1 MSAYLDTMTAM
12 ELRRRVTRKDVSPVE
27 LTRRA
32 LAKAEGTQKNL
43 NAFFVLLPE
52 AALAA
57 ARVAEDAVMRG
68 KPLGLLHG
76 LPFSA
81 KDLMAVAGVPYASG
95 SRAMAKNIAA
105 VDAPAVE
112 RAKAAGAILI
122 GKTTTS
128 EFGCKPVGDSPLT
141 GITRHPWNLAKTP
154 GGSSAGAAA
163 SVAAGI
169 TPFALGTDGGG
180 SVRIPCCFTG
190 LAGIKAHFGRVPVWP
205 TSATPTLAHVGPIAR
220 NVGDAALLLTA
231 IGGYDPRDPFSI
243 SAAMPDLLGPCRA
256 SVADLRIA
264 YSNTLGYARPDT
276 DVAAIVAGAAH
287 TFEELG
293 CAVEK
298 VDKVFERDPADL
310 WTAEFYAGVG
320 TRLRSFVQ
328 TQRDLLDPAVA
339 EVLDAALSQ
348 DMRDYYEKVFERYAF
363 RDKVRAFFETYDLL
377 LSPVLP
383 ITSLDAG
390 KNIPDHLQDRN
401 LVSWVYYTYP
411 FNLTGQ
417 PAATVCA
424 GIAADGMPVGIQIVG
439 RALGEYDV
447 VRAAAAFEHTKPTE
461 YNLRP
466 FTA

>member
-243 SAAMPDLLGPCRA
+243 SAAMPDLLGACRA